1 MCMTCGCGEPMADHG
16 DPANITYGQLEQAA
30 DAAGIDPEQAADNLH
45 DLAKKIRDGEV
56 SVSSGS

>member
-1 MCMTCGCGEPMADHG
+1 MADHG